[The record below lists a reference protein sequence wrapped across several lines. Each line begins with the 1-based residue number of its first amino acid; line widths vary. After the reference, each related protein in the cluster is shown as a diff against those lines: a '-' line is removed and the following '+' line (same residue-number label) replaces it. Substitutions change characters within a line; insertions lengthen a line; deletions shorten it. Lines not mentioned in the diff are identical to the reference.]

1 MSEGQGSE
9 SERSSRKMEQA
20 ARAAWLYYVGGHTQD
35 EIAARLNVSR
45 PAAQRLVSLAVSEGL
60 IRFRIDHPLLD
71 CIELGARMCDQY
83 GLRFCD
89 VVPLHGEAAGHAAL
103 GIAGAERI
111 ESYLSQRAPL
121 SLAFGT
127 GRALRAAV
135 AQVQPM
141 QRPQHKV
148 VSLVS
153 NLARDGR
160 ASPYDAVFRLADRV
174 GAQCYPLAMPL
185 LNETAEGRAFLHSQR
200 PYQTIQQIVRE
211 ASAAFVGVGNID
223 WNAPLVQEGFISE
236 IEVGELMRAQAV
248 GEICSWTF
256 NAEGQF
262 IEHSLTP
269 LQTSVPLSNLPART
283 LIAIAGGAA
292 KLKAMRAALRGGF
305 LAGLITDE
313 WTAARLLEPEP
324 QE

>member
-9 SERSSRKMEQA
+9 ADRSSRKMDQA

-35 EIAARLNVSR
+35 EIAVRLNVSR

-60 IRFRIDHPLLD
+60 VRFRIDHPMIE
-71 CIELGARMCDQY
+71 CIEMGARMCDRY

-89 VVPLHGEAAGHAAL
+89 VVPLSGEAAGHTVL

-111 ESYLSQRAPL
+111 ESYLSQRQPI

-174 GAQCYPLAMPL
+174 GAQCYPLALPL
-185 LNETAEGRAFLHSQR
+185 VNDTAEGRAFLQAQR
-200 PYQTIQQIVRE
+200 PYQTILSIVEE
-211 ASAAFVGVGNID
+211 AAAAFVGVGDID
-223 WNAPLVQEGFISE
+223 ANAPLVQEGFINE
-236 IEVGELMRAQAV
+236 AELAELMHAHAV

-256 NAEGQF
+256 DATGKF
-262 IEHSLTP
+262 VEHSLSA
-269 LQTSVPLSNLPART
+269 LQTSVPLTVLPALS
-283 LIAIAGGAA
+283 LIAIAGGRN
-292 KLKAMRAALRGGF
+292 KLRAMRAALRGGF
-305 LAGLITDE
+305 LGGLITDE

-324 QE
+324 AA